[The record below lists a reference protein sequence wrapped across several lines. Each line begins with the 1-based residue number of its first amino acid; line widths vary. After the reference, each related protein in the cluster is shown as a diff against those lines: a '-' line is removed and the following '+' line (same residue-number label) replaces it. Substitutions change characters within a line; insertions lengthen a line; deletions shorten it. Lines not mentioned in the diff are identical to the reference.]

1 MSEDTNETSII
12 EETVNMESLRE
23 AYVEMVL
30 NFSDTYFINNV
41 TCRAHLNSIARLSKF
56 NKRKPLSI
64 VDCGADTHVFG
75 TGWIPL
81 FVQGPHTKTVDLIG
95 FDNVHARKHDLPIG
109 PHATLARKASGKRI
123 ILRAKQYVTI
133 YG

>member
-23 AYVEMVL
+23 AYVEMVH

-41 TCRAHLNSIARLSKF
+41 TCRAHLNYIARLSKF

-64 VDCGADTHVFG
+64 VDSGADTHVFG

-81 FVQGPHTKTVDLIG
+81 FI
-95 FDNVHARKHDLPIG
+95 
-109 PHATLARKASGKRI
+109 
-123 ILRAKQYVTI
+123 
-133 YG
+133 